1 MRKDQ
6 KGTIVDRLA
15 ENLGRASIALV
26 SEYQGMTAAQSD
38 DMRRR
43 LRAVRGEFRVAK
55 NTLVRRAIKD
65 TRYEALGDKLG
76 GPVGL
81 ILSYADP
88 VELAKTVTS
97 MREFADK
104 FKVRGGVLDGKALS
118 AEEVQAL
125 AALPPREVIF
135 AQLLGLL
142 QAPATRL
149 ARLLNEPGSAM
160 ARLLDAISK
169 RSGAGEVAQA
179 AGVTVPVEGAT
190 PPVVAGAA
198 PPAVEDEV
206 PPAVEGAA
214 SPAVASAVP
223 PTVESATPPPVEGAA
238 PPAVEAENPP
248 TVAGAAP
255 PTVVAEEPPAV
266 ASAVPSAVEGTT
278 PAPVGAALPPAV
290 EGAASPAVA
299 SAVPP
304 AVEGAAPLAV
314 EEENPPTAADETPP
328 AKDTAAKE

>member
-6 KGTIVDRLA
+6 KGTIVEGLA
-15 ENLGRASIALV
+15 ENLSRASIALI
-26 SEYQGMTAAQSD
+26 SEYKGMTAGQSD

-55 NTLVRRAIKD
+55 NTLVRLAIKD
-65 TRYEALGDKLG
+65 TRYEALGEKLG

-97 MREFADK
+97 MRELADK

-169 RSGAGEVAQA
+169 RPGAPEVAEA
-179 AGVTVPVEGAT
+179 AGGPAPVKDGTSPGVPGAV
-190 PPVVAGAA
+190 PPV
-198 PPAVEDEV
+198 
-206 PPAVEGAA
+206 VEGAA
-214 SPAVASAVP
+214 PSAVAGAMP
-223 PTVESATPPPVEGAA
+223 PTVEGATPPPVEGAA
-238 PPAVEAENPP
+238 PPAVEAEKPP
-248 TVAGAAP
+248 TVASDTPPAVAGAAP
-255 PTVVAEEPPAV
+255 PV
-266 ASAVPSAVEGTT
+266 VEGI
-278 PAPVGAALPPAV
+278 
-290 EGAASPAVA
+290 
-299 SAVPP
+299 VPP
-304 AVEGAAPLAV
+304 AVEGATSPAAAAETPPGV
-314 EEENPPTAADETPP
+314 EGETPP
-328 AKDTAAKE
+328 AKDPAAKE

>member
-6 KGTIVDRLA
+6 KGTIVEELA
-15 ENLGRASIALV
+15 ENLGRASISLV
-26 SEYQGMTAAQSD
+26 SEYKGMTASQSD

-65 TRYEALGDKLG
+65 TRYKALGDKLG

-97 MREFADK
+97 MRELGDK

-118 AEEVQAL
+118 AEEVQAF

-142 QAPATRL
+142 QAPATQL

-169 RSGAGEVAQA
+169 RQGASDGAQSEGGTAPVAA
-179 AGVTVPVEGAT
+179 ATAT
-190 PPVVAGAA
+190 PPAA
-198 PPAVEDEV
+198 AAETPPSVESRTPPSVESATPPAFEGTTR
-206 PPAVEGAA
+206 PTVEGAA
-214 SPAVASAVP
+214 SPTVASV
-223 PTVESATPPPVEGAA
+223 V
-238 PPAVEAENPP
+238 PPAVK
-248 TVAGAAP
+248 GA
-255 PTVVAEEPPAV
+255 T
-266 ASAVPSAVEGTT
+266 
-278 PAPVGAALPPAV
+278 PPAV
-290 EGAASPAVA
+290 EG
-299 SAVPP
+299 AVPP
-304 AVEGAAPLAV
+304 AVEG
-314 EEENPPTAADETPP
+314 EKPPTVAAETPPGIEGEMPP

>member
-6 KGTIVDRLA
+6 KGTIVERLT
-15 ENLGRASIALV
+15 ENLGRASIALI
-26 SEYQGMTAAQSD
+26 SEYKGMTAAQSD

-55 NTLVRRAIKD
+55 NTLMRRAIKD
-65 TRYEALGDKLG
+65 TRYEALDEKLG

-97 MREFADK
+97 MRELGDK

-160 ARLLDAISK
+160 ARLLDAVSK
-169 RSGAGEVAQA
+169 RQGAGEVAKAEGGA
-179 AGVTVPVEGAT
+179 APVEAATPPAVKGAT
-190 PPVVAGAA
+190 PP
-198 PPAVEDEV
+198 
-206 PPAVEGAA
+206 
-214 SPAVASAVP
+214 AVAA
-223 PTVESATPPPVEGAA
+223 
-238 PPAVEAENPP
+238 
-248 TVAGAAP
+248 
-255 PTVVAEEPPAV
+255 
-266 ASAVPSAVEGTT
+266 
-278 PAPVGAALPPAV
+278 
-290 EGAASPAVA
+290 
-299 SAVPP
+299 AVPP
-304 AVEGAAPLAV
+304 AVEGAAPSAV
-314 EEENPPTAADETPP
+314 EAEKPPTVVSDTPPTVAGAAPPAVESAVPPAVEGATSPSVAGETPPAEGETPP
-328 AKDTAAKE
+328 AKDTDAKE